1 MRQIIQH
8 FTDDDLY
15 KFTMCCAVIENFPRT
30 QVRYKFNDRDHTVY
44 PPGFAEE
51 LRRQIE
57 MLENV
62 VITEEEIAFL
72 RRRCRY
78 IPEWFCNFLKGFRYD
93 RNWVKIRQD
102 ESGHLDVEFEGC
114 WSNTILLEVK
124 VLAIISELYYM
135 MTGEAASLDYDAYYR
150 KSQDK
155 GRRLIEAGCV
165 FSDMGTRRRASF
177 KAQDTFIKT
186 MKECNESMSG
196 PGKFIGTSN
205 VYFAMKY
212 DLVPIGTMAHE
223 LICAIAGMY
232 GPQMANYLAMKT
244 WASTYRGAL
253 GTFLYDTY
261 GWRIFSLNF
270 SEDYAN
276 MFKGLRVDSG
286 DNYEQL
292 DLIVEKYKSLN
303 IDPRTKQI
311 VFSNGLNVDEALKLQ
326 TYAEN
331 KCIPSFGIG
340 THFTND
346 FPGIKPRNIV
356 IKLIAVKITES
367 WPFYCSTCKL
377 SEDRGKYSGDEST
390 VRRFREALH
399 LSE

>member
-8 FTDDDLY
+8 FIDDDLY
-15 KFTMCCAVIENFPRT
+15 KFTMCCAVIENYPRT
-30 QVRYKFNDRDHTVY
+30 QVKYRFNDRNNTVY
-44 PPGFAEE
+44 PPGFADEM
-51 LRRQIE
+51 RHQIK
-57 MLENV
+57 MLETV
-62 VITEEEIAFL
+62 VITDEEIAFM

-78 IPEWFCNFLKGFRYD
+78 IPAWFCSYLKGFRYD
-93 RNWVKIRQD
+93 SRWVRVEQD
-102 ESGHLDVEFEGC
+102 EEGHLSVEFEGC

-135 MTGEAASLDYDAYYR
+135 MTGTEHLLDYESYYA
-150 KSQDK
+150 KSRDK
-155 GRRLIEAGCV
+155 ARRLIEAGCT
-165 FSDMGTRRRASF
+165 FSDFGTRRRASF
-177 KAQDTFIKT
+177 RAQDTAIRA
-186 MKECNESMSG
+186 MKECDGEMEG
-196 PGKFIGTSN
+196 PGRFVGTSN

-244 WASTYRGAL
+244 WANTYRGAL

-286 DNYEQL
+286 DNFREL
-292 DLIVEKYKSLN
+292 DLITEKYRSLG

-311 VFSNGLNVDEALKLQ
+311 VFSNGLDVDGAIKIQ
-326 TYAEN
+326 KYACD

-346 FPGIKPRNIV
+346 FDGVKPMNIV
-356 IKLIAVKITES
+356 IKLTAVKITES
-367 WPFYCSTCKL
+367 WPFYCNTCKL
-377 SEDRGKYSGDEST
+377 SEEHGKYSGDKAT
-390 VRRFREALH
+390 IDCFLHILH
-399 LSE
+399 LD